1 MAGGR
6 GTAPALFLAEKDSG
20 QIAADVFLSV
30 TPPTKLPAALKADR
44 IFGYSVGEPWNPA
57 AGKGKFGVP
66 VITANNILPFN
77 PEKVLGMRADFLE
90 QNPTTVRALVRAMIR
105 AGMWLDADNGANR
118 VEAVEILARPDYV
131 GADPAILM
139 ASMTGTF
146 EFEPGDVRPAPEFN
160 IFFRNYATHPYYSD
174 AVWLLTQM
182 RRWGEIPGPQPD
194 EWYHEMARKVYRP
207 DVYLAAARSL
217 VEDGL
222 AAEHDFPWG
231 TDGFRAPETGTID
244 GVPYDGRTPNAFIDS
259 LPIGLKGGQRIV
271 GEETKG

>member
-1 MAGGR
+1 M
-6 GTAPALFLAEKDSG
+6 
-20 QIAADVFLSV
+20 
-30 TPPTKLPAALKADR
+30 
-44 IFGYSVGEPWNPA
+44 
-57 AGKGKFGVP
+57 
-66 VITANNILPFN
+66 
-77 PEKVLGMRADFLE
+77 
-90 QNPTTVRALVRAMIR
+90 
-105 AGMWLDADNGANR
+105 
-118 VEAVEILARPDYV
+118 EILARPDYV

-222 AAEHDFPWG
+222 AAERDFPWN

-244 GVPYDGRTPNAFIDS
+244 GVPHDGRTPNAFIDS
-259 LPIGLKGGQRIV
+259 LPIGLKRGQRIV